1 MTLAKLLNHPNAGS
15 RSFTRTR
22 LTGFGCAVLILAA
35 CLDGVRLQAASP
47 LDGNAVDFRYAPPEW
62 QTLICLP
69 DDPCKSLVDRSG
81 ALLYHY
87 NQGGREFGTT
97 LMIQTV
103 TNEVWQKQ
111 ELHSPR
117 VPIVETHFDADG
129 LNITQ
134 EAFAVT
140 DLAQPAARKSKTT
153 LFRLDDGTTAWQW
166 AHSQGNVDAALNDVA
181 LHNNGSIHFQTAGRA
196 RRIALVLCE
205 GWWDQ
210 PGKRIEV
217 LRVEGAAPKTVDLV
231 ADIGKNKAAVFWFD
245 AVDTNGDG
253 DIDIQVDAAQDSFDK
268 TTVVNGLWIFPADAP
283 ESDKDLLSGRL
294 DSRAL
299 AELDPTLKGGPSR
312 NDVVLVH
319 VQNTGGTL
327 RTVTPRV
334 IIDTDLGTQ
343 FEGQAAVVN
352 HHEKVTSSL
361 KVIGFTDGRQLQLEP
376 LQVPP
381 GQTVNFSVV
390 YSGGGKIVSGPATI
404 KGAISAR
411 DHAIKYWEKAPLP
424 YGKVQVPDPGIQA
437 LIDSATRNI
446 WQARDIKK
454 GIPVFQ
460 VGPTIYR
467 QLWIVDGAFL
477 LETAALL
484 DAGGQARNAISY
496 TLSQQKSN
504 GAFEVL
510 SHEYYKE
517 NGIVIWTCVRHAML
531 TQDKAWLESVWPQ
544 LEKSAGYIKEL
555 RRQTLASG
563 NSLNKGL
570 IPPGEIDGGLAGWQ
584 SKFQHPEFSSV
595 YWNLAGMRA
604 LVQAANWLG
613 KTNSAAAW
621 QKEYDDFYADFRKA
635 AARDTRRDGIGN
647 SYVPIFMANWDN
659 ELPQRGQWSFC
670 HAVYPG
676 QIFAQGDPLV
686 AGNLAMLKATEREG
700 MVYGTGWDATGI
712 WTYFGSF
719 YAHAWLWQGDGQK
732 ALQLLYAFANHA
744 APVLDWREEQALKG
758 EPYKKVG
765 DMPHN
770 WASAEFIRLSIHL
783 LEIDRNDELHLFE
796 GLPAQWTAPGMM
808 TRLNGVATPFGKLT
822 MALKV
827 DDDGK
832 SASLRVDP
840 LSGNSCRKIVVH
852 LAGWASK
859 DKNAVI
865 ELDPARENTK
875 TIVLAGAFPNSI
887 EDQK

>member
-1 MTLAKLLNHPNAGS
+1 VAGFV
-15 RSFTRTR
+15 R
-22 LTGFGCAVLILAA
+22 AALILAA
-35 CLDGVRLQAASP
+35 CFGCARLQAAAG
-47 LDGNAVDFRYAPPEW
+47 LDEETVDFRYSPPEW

-69 DDPCKSLVDRSG
+69 DDPCKSLVDKSG

-87 NQGGREFGTT
+87 DQGGREFGTT
-97 LMIQTV
+97 VSVQV
-103 TNEVWQKQ
+103 VPNQVWQKQ

-117 VPIVETHFDADG
+117 VPIVQTHFDADG

-140 DLAQPAARKSKTT
+140 DLAQPAARKNKIP
-153 LFRLDDGTTAWQW
+153 LFRLDERTTAWNW
-166 AHSQGNVDAALNDVA
+166 AQPQGDVDPSLGDAALHND
-181 LHNNGSIHFQTAGRA
+181 GSIHFKATGQSM
-196 RRIALVLCE
+196 RIALVLCE

-217 LRVEGAAPKTVDLV
+217 LRVEGAAPRTVDLA

-245 AVDTNGDG
+245 ATDTNGDG
-253 DIDIQVDAAQDSFDK
+253 KIDIQVDAAGNSFDK
-268 TTVVNGLWIFPADAP
+268 TTVLNGLWLFPANASGSDA
-283 ESDKDLLSGRL
+283 DLLSGRL
-294 DSRAL
+294 NAQAL
-299 AELDPTLKGGPSR
+299 ARLDQTLMGGPSR
-312 NDVVLVH
+312 NDVLLVH
-319 VQNTGGTL
+319 VQNTGQQP
-327 RTVTPRV
+327 RTVTPQIV
-334 IIDTDLGTQ
+334 VDSMLGTQ
-343 FEGQAAVVN
+343 FEGQSVVVN
-352 HHEKVTSSL
+352 HHETVTSSL
-361 KVIGFTDGRQLQLEP
+361 KMTGFTEGKRVQLEP
-376 LQVPP
+376 LQVPA
-381 GQTVNFSVV
+381 GQTASFSVV
-390 YSGGGKIVSGPATI
+390 YSGGGKIVLDPSTV
-404 KGAISAR
+404 KGAIAAR
-411 DHAIKYWEKAPLP
+411 DHAVNYWEKAPLP
-424 YGKVQVPDPGIQA
+424 YGKIQVPDPGVQS
-437 LIDSATRNI
+437 LLDSGVRNI
-446 WQARDIKK
+446 WQARDIKE

-484 DAGGQARNAISY
+484 GAGDQARHAISY
-496 TLSQQKSN
+496 TLSQQKPT

-555 RRQTLASG
+555 RRRSLEDS
-563 NSLNKGL
+563 NSLDDGL

-595 YWNLAGMRA
+595 YWNLAGLRS
-604 LVQAANWLG
+604 LIQAANWLG
-613 KTNSAAAW
+613 KTDSAAAW

-635 AARDTRRDGIGN
+635 AARDTRQDSKGN
-647 SYVPIFMANWDN
+647 SYVPIFMSNWNN

-686 AGNLAMLKATEREG
+686 AGNLAMLKATEHEG

-712 WTYFGSF
+712 WTYFASF
-719 YAHAWLWQGDGQK
+719 YAHASLWQGDGQK
-732 ALQLLYAFANHA
+732 ALRLLYAFANHA

-770 WASAEFIRLSIHL
+770 WASAEFIRLTTHL
-783 LEIDRNDELHLFE
+783 LEIDRGDELHLFE
-796 GLPAQWTAPGMM
+796 GLPGKWTEAGMI

-822 MALKV
+822 MELNVAE
-827 DDDGK
+827 DGK
-832 SASLRVDP
+832 SASLRVEP

-852 LAGWASK
+852 LAGWASYDK
-859 DKNAVI
+859 DAVI
-865 ELDPARENTK
+865 ELDPAQRNHR
-875 TIVLAGAFPNSI
+875 TILLAGSCS
-887 EDQK
+887 K